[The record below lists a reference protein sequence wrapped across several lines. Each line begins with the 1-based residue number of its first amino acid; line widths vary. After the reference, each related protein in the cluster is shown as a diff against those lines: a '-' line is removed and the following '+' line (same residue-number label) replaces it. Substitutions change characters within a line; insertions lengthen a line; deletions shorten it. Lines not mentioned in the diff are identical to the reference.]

1 MHKKIMYIFE
11 WYGEFQIIQGQF
23 NHHHFKAFK

>member
-11 WYGEFQIIQGQF
+11 AQTKSWETQNFTKEAYIQSF
-23 NHHHFKAFK
+23 